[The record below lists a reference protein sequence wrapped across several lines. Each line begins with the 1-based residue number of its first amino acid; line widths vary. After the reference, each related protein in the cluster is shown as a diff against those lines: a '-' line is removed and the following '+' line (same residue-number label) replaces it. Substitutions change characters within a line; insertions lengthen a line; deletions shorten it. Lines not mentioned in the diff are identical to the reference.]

1 MGEWLLADA
10 SVPRGARAQL
20 EAQLL
25 SLLAR
30 QARLFTAGDSTSLP
44 EETARSL
51 LESVCFCL
59 RVGEGFR
66 PERWTELLETEL
78 TQAFEDGVRQL
89 EQRVEYGK
97 RLWLAACER
106 LPPVENRSMQDTL
119 RGIGTFFRRYD
130 VRFFAHEIPCDI
142 DYQLAIPVEPEQ
154 KGVDYVN
161 RYLERLTLENE
172 FLRRF
177 TRAAMEPIL
186 RRYCP
191 DYWGLLINLYEP
203 VATNALG
210 LALLGEPVEALAIS
224 PAACRRLRERF
235 AGRTFAEIGT
245 ILDRAALRLSGETAL
260 CGAETEYLRAC
271 AKGLAP
277 RIEAA
282 ARYGGMDGIFLSP

>member
-1 MGEWLLADA
+1 
-10 SVPRGARAQL
+10 
-20 EAQLL
+20 
-25 SLLAR
+25 
-30 QARLFTAGDSTSLP
+30 
-44 EETARSL
+44 
-51 LESVCFCL
+51 
-59 RVGEGFR
+59 
-66 PERWTELLETEL
+66 
-78 TQAFEDGVRQL
+78 
-89 EQRVEYGK
+89 
-97 RLWLAACER
+97 
-106 LPPVENRSMQDTL
+106 MQDTL

-210 LALLGEPVEALAIS
+210 LALLGEQVQALAIS

-245 ILDRAALRLSGETAL
+245 MLDRAALRLSGETAL
-260 CGAETEYLRAC
+260 CGAETEYLRAW
-271 AKGLAP
+271 AKRLAP
-277 RIEAA
+277 RIETA

>member
-25 SLLAR
+25 SLLAW

-51 LESVCFCL
+51 LES
-59 RVGEGFR
+59 
-66 PERWTELLETEL
+66 
-78 TQAFEDGVRQL
+78 
-89 EQRVEYGK
+89 VEYGK

-161 RYLERLTLENE
+161 RYLERLTL
-172 FLRRF
+172 
-177 TRAAMEPIL
+177 
-186 RRYCP
+186 
-191 DYWGLLINLYEP
+191 
-203 VATNALG
+203 
-210 LALLGEPVEALAIS
+210 
-224 PAACRRLRERF
+224 
-235 AGRTFAEIGT
+235 
-245 ILDRAALRLSGETAL
+245 
-260 CGAETEYLRAC
+260 
-271 AKGLAP
+271 
-277 RIEAA
+277 
-282 ARYGGMDGIFLSP
+282 

>member
-25 SLLAR
+25 SLLAW

-142 DYQLAIPVEPEQ
+142 DY
-154 KGVDYVN
+154 
-161 RYLERLTLENE
+161 
-172 FLRRF
+172 
-177 TRAAMEPIL
+177 
-186 RRYCP
+186 
-191 DYWGLLINLYEP
+191 
-203 VATNALG
+203 
-210 LALLGEPVEALAIS
+210 
-224 PAACRRLRERF
+224 
-235 AGRTFAEIGT
+235 
-245 ILDRAALRLSGETAL
+245 
-260 CGAETEYLRAC
+260 
-271 AKGLAP
+271 
-277 RIEAA
+277 
-282 ARYGGMDGIFLSP
+282 